1 MVVSLEGHFGV
12 RKNTGKR
19 RAKVLL
25 GSPRPDMLSL
35 NHEAARMRETTPII
49 VILIPL
55 VLGALDVFL
64 YWVGGNDATISRVML
79 GVRYKYPLAALST
92 AYTLGVFLGHLYFP
106 RTALEG
112 PSTREVLGRMMVALS
127 PAFYSLIVTSEG
139 GANEAHKRAL
149 ESGGQLVFAAWMLLA
164 IICGGLVG
172 ALVLAQHVTP
182 IGGDEV

>member
-1 MVVSLEGHFGV
+1 MQPS
-12 RKNTGKR
+12 
-19 RAKVLL
+19 
-25 GSPRPDMLSL
+25 
-35 NHEAARMRETTPII
+35 TPVI
-49 VILIPL
+49 VIMIPL

-64 YWVGGNDATISRVML
+64 YWTGGNEATISRVML

-106 RTALEG
+106 RAVLVG

-149 ESGGQLVFAAWMLLA
+149 EAGGQLVFAAWMLLS
-164 IICGGLVG
+164 IVFGGIVG

-182 IGGDEV
+182 LGGDDA